1 MDFIDE
7 VKQLAARVD
16 NLKENIQTEEA
27 TKTSMIMPFFQ
38 MLGYDVFNPM
48 EFVPEFTADVG
59 NKKGEKVDYA
69 ILNEDG
75 KPLILVEA
83 KWCGENLDNH
93 TDQLCRYF
101 TVTSAKFGILTNGLE
116 YRVFTD
122 LEETNKMDEKPF
134 LVFNLL
140 DIKESLIPELKKFQ
154 KNNFDLDT
162 IFTAASEL
170 KYNRQIKQFLSKEL
184 ADPSDEFIAF
194 ILNDIYQGKRTQ
206 KIINDFHDIV
216 KKSFTQFINEQ
227 LNDRLKSAL
236 GGESAAKVPMEDEDV
251 DSNEDDEIVNSK
263 IITTDEEVESFFI
276 IKTLLHDVIGE
287 HTVAYKDT
295 ETYFGILLD
304 NNTRK
309 WVCRLQLGEKRKN
322 LIIPD
327 VDKNYIKHPLDNLD
341 DIYSYKD
348 ELCQAAKQYM
358 EDA

>member
-7 VKQLAARVD
+7 VKQLATRVES
-16 NLKENIQTEEA
+16 LKENIHTEEA

-38 MLGYDVFNPM
+38 MLGYDIFNPM

-75 KPLILVEA
+75 NPLILVEA

-93 TDQLCRYF
+93 TDQLFRYF
-101 TVTSAKFGILTNGLE
+101 TSTSAKFGILTNGLE
-116 YRVFTD
+116 YRFFTD

-134 LVFNLL
+134 LVFDLL
-140 DIKESLIPELKKFQ
+140 DIKDSLIPELRKFQ

-170 KYNRQIKQFLSKEL
+170 KYNRQIKHFLAKEL

-194 ILNDIYQGKRTQ
+194 ILNDIYPGRRTQ
-206 KIINDFHDIV
+206 KIIEDFHDIV
-216 KKSFTQFINEQ
+216 KKSFAQFINEQ

-236 GGESAAKVPMEDEDV
+236 GGDSSATVPMENDNEIED
-251 DSNEDDEIVNSK
+251 NDDIEVKSK
-263 IITTDEEVESFFI
+263 IVTTEEEVESFFI
-276 IKTLLHDVIGE
+276 IKTLLHDVLAE
-287 HTVAYKDT
+287 HTVNYKDT

-309 WVCRLQLGEKRKN
+309 WICRLQLGEKRKC

-327 VDKNYIKHPLDNLD
+327 ENKNSVKHPLENLD
-341 DIYSYKD
+341 EIYNYKE
-348 ELCQAAKQYM
+348 ELISSVQQYLS
-358 EDA
+358 